1 MRATANSELGTNP
14 ELRTPNSE
22 LASQGYNVLM
32 HFLLT
37 TALLLQAPPEWTRFG
52 PGSWAETLTTGRREG
67 TELRTVEKAV
77 LTAFTES
84 ELILSI
90 ESVDAGGGRS
100 SIDMNYPLPQ
110 RAPAKEEQG
119 KKAGEEKL
127 TIGGREYACDIV
139 ERGGVR
145 RWVCASVAANGGVM
159 KSEAVTG
166 TTRILTR
173 LVKLEEKVAVGKESL
188 ACWVR
193 EEITDTGDQKTT
205 RTSWICDAVP
215 GGVVKS
221 QVRQVRGGD
230 VVVETATILT
240 GFLVVQKK

>member
-1 MRATANSELGTNP
+1 MNL
-14 ELRTPNSE
+14 LL
-22 LASQGYNVLM
+22 LA
-32 HFLLT
+32 
-37 TALLLQAPPEWTRFG
+37 ALFLQAPVEWTRFA
-52 PGSWAETLTTGRREG
+52 PGSWAETLTTARREA
-67 TELRTVEKAV
+67 TELRTVEKAF
-77 LTAFTES
+77 LKSSTDS

-110 RAPAKEEQG
+110 RAPTKEEEG
-119 KKAGEEKL
+119 KKTGEEKL
-127 TIGGREYACDIV
+127 TIGGKEFACDIL

-145 RWVCASVAANGGVM
+145 RWVCASVSANAGVL
-159 KSEAVTG
+159 KSEAVSG

-240 GFLVVQKK
+240 GYLVVQKK

>member
-1 MRATANSELGTNP
+1 MHL
-14 ELRTPNSE
+14 L
-22 LASQGYNVLM
+22 LA
-32 HFLLT
+32 

-67 TELRTVEKAV
+67 TELRTVEKSFLKA
-77 LTAFTES
+77 ES
-84 ELILSI
+84 ESEIVLSI
-90 ESVDAGGGRS
+90 ETVDAGGGRS
-100 SIDMNYPLPQ
+100 SIDMNYPLPR
-110 RAPAKEEQG
+110 RAPTKEEEG
-119 KKAGEEKL
+119 KKTGEEKL
-127 TIGGREYACDIV
+127 TLDGKEYACDIV
-139 ERGGVR
+139 EQGGVR
-145 RWVCASVAANGGVM
+145 RWVCATVAANGGVL

-166 TTRILTR
+166 ATKILSR
-173 LVKLEEKVAVGKESL
+173 LLKLEEKVAVGKERL

-230 VVVETATILT
+230 VVVETVTTLT